1 MIKFVIRIVVIV
13 VKDRDSVINVKGEG
27 IDTVVNYHNVT
38 QVLLEYAKVFDK
50 QPLVLDARISEE
62 SSLNKLFIRV

>member
-1 MIKFVIRIVVIV
+1 MIKFVIRIVIIV

-27 IDTVVNYHNVT
+27 VDTVVNYHNVT

>member
-1 MIKFVIRIVVIV
+1 MIKFVIRIVIIV

-27 IDTVVNYHNVT
+27 IDTIVNYHNFT

-62 SSLNKLFIRV
+62 SSLNKLFVRV